1 MVVWWCNRFT
11 RFDLCWFFDSKRW
24 HLARHHDNPRIAL
37 QYSISY
43 YILSLWRRAA
53 LSRIVCV
60 CVSVYRHERI
70 VWPFGGSPRRRR
82 RQTSKIKKK
91 KDFLLAGVQS
101 ILLYLLP
108 CCECDW
114 TKSRSPSRRYGY
126 IERGQ
131 RQPARSVS
139 RFHRDFLFFYAPH
152 SQHLSHNV
160 KASCAATS
168 AIPACTLAEVTRA
181 RRVSFAS
188 ELKANIERIT
198 MRFNYFPRRH
208 THTQHA
214 SSSRLAVER
223 ISFDNEWLAAGS
235 KETRCRFS
243 IQFLF
248 CLISFLFLF

>member
-1 MVVWWCNRFT
+1 MTTRELHCNTQFLIIFFLSGVGLHYRE
-11 RFDLCWFFDSKRW
+11 LC
-24 HLARHHDNPRIAL
+24 
-37 QYSISY
+37 
-43 YILSLWRRAA
+43 
-53 LSRIVCV
+53 VCV
-60 CVSVYRHERI
+60 CVCISTRAHRVTFWR
-70 VWPFGGSPRRRR
+70 F
-82 RQTSKIKKK
+82 TSTTTTSNLKNKKIK

-223 ISFDNEWLAAGS
+223 ISFDNE
-235 KETRCRFS
+235 
-243 IQFLF
+243 
-248 CLISFLFLF
+248 

>member
-1 MVVWWCNRFT
+1 MLWMWLDQVTFT
-11 RFDLCWFFDSKRW
+11 QPSIWIYWKRP
-24 HLARHHDNPRIAL
+24 APAGRVSQSFSPGF
-37 QYSISY
+37 
-43 YILSLWRRAA
+43 SLLLRA
-53 LSRIVCV
+53 S
-60 CVSVYRHERI
+60 
-70 VWPFGGSPRRRR
+70 SP
-82 RQTSKIKKK
+82 
-91 KDFLLAGVQS
+91 
-101 ILLYLLP
+101 
-108 CCECDW
+108 
-114 TKSRSPSRRYGY
+114 
-126 IERGQ
+126 
-131 RQPARSVS
+131 
-139 RFHRDFLFFYAPH
+139 
-152 SQHLSHNV
+152 QHLSHNV